1 MDATSQDQTALQ
13 NGLEQNSDG
22 TEMSNV
28 ECEKLTRDS
37 KCHHL
42 ETWEHIED
50 GLSAMPVASEV
61 TISKSRVECTGP
73 WPHK

>member
-37 KCHHL
+37 QVSSVG
-42 ETWEHIED
+42 TY
-50 GLSAMPVASEV
+50 
-61 TISKSRVECTGP
+61 
-73 WPHK
+73 